1 MADGCVYRVHC
12 RDAKAVALH
21 AQVDQLSGA
30 TTRVEQMSGATLVR
44 IHRRTCCQQC
54 QSVIAAWFGNYLES
68 NLATANLAV
77 RNTQIQSEL
86 GIEHSAELIEQLESL
101 QQRIGTGFLHQMR
114 KLLLEL
120 AKEAMVNALE
130 NWAHS
135 SGQDRAIVQQVGDQ
149 QETVCVL

>member
-21 AQVDQLSGA
+21 AQVD
-30 TTRVEQMSGATLVR
+30 QMSGATLVR